1 MPTIRQRRPF
11 QAGAIMTTTRTT
23 VTFPRS
29 KASPWLELEIRERI
43 DRLRAIYADLLSCRV
58 VVDIPHRRHAR
69 GNRFSLRIEMI
80 VPGEDLAITR
90 DANLHSEV
98 KSSDEAAWAKRFDV
112 EATQRDIRL
121 VIGDA
126 FDAAKRRL
134 RDFAQRRRREVKRHG
149 SAAKEAVAPAPRRRS
164 AKGGASARTRA

>member
-1 MPTIRQRRPF
+1 MRALPTNRQTRPF
-11 QAGAIMTTTRTT
+11 QVGATMTTTRTT
-23 VTFPRS
+23 VTFPKS
-29 KASPWLELEIRERI
+29 KASPWLEREIRERV

-98 KSSDEAAWAKRFDV
+98 KGSDEAAWAKRFDV

-134 RDFAQRRRREVKRHG
+134 RDYAQRRRREVKRH
-149 SAAKEAVAPAPRRRS
+149 AADTRGAASPARRRKAARASS
-164 AKGGASARTRA
+164 AD